1 MKPRTKKF
9 LKDFFLDGKEEGY
22 VSPQDLEIWYQEAD
36 AAGMDEEE
44 TEFYIREKMIQEFK
58 CADRRSKV
66 LFISKT
72 ILLFIIS
79 KLIADFLYTKLS
91 KKNPAN

>member
-1 MKPRTKKF
+1 MKARTKKF
-9 LKDFFLDGKEEGY
+9 LKDFLDGKDEGY

-36 AAGMDEEE
+36 AAGMDAEE
-44 TEFYIREKMIQEFK
+44 TEFYIKEKIKQEFK
-58 CADRRSKV
+58 SAERRSKV

-72 ILLFIIS
+72 ILLFLIS
-79 KLIADFLYTKLS
+79 KLVADFLCTKLN